1 LKIHKKEKRM
11 RKNVT
16 GRWRYGIC
24 TGRHKGQAIVEYLVV
39 VAFSIMVLM
48 IASNSDPSS
57 PIDQVIQAFKSFF
70 GAYAHA
76 ISLSNTLNLP

>member
-1 LKIHKKEKRM
+1 MKE
-11 RKNVT
+11 NVT
-16 GRWRYGIC
+16 VRGRHGKRA
-24 TGRHKGQAIVEYLVV
+24 GRHKGQAIVEYLVV

-57 PIDQVIQAFKSFF
+57 PIDQVIHAFKSFF

>member
-1 LKIHKKEKRM
+1 MK
-11 RKNVT
+11 KNVT
-16 GRWRYGIC
+16 GRRRRG
-24 TGRHKGQAIVEYLVV
+24 TRAGHQKGQAIVEYLVV

-48 IASNSDPSS
+48 VASNSDPNS

-76 ISLSNTLNLP
+76 ISLSSTLNLP

>member
-1 LKIHKKEKRM
+1 MKTEIGRRQRRM
-11 RKNVT
+11 TRA
-16 GRWRYGIC
+16 RRQ
-24 TGRHKGQAIVEYLVV
+24 KGQAIVEYLVV

-48 IASNSDPSS
+48 IASNSDPTS

-76 ISLSNTLNLP
+76 ISLSSTLNLP

>member
-1 LKIHKKEKRM
+1 MKKNIAGWRRSGM
-11 RKNVT
+11 RVL
-16 GRWRYGIC
+16 
-24 TGRHKGQAIVEYLVV
+24 RHQKGQAIVEYIVV

>member
-1 LKIHKKEKRM
+1 MK
-11 RKNVT
+11 KNVT
-16 GRWRYGIC
+16 GR
-24 TGRHKGQAIVEYLVV
+24 GRHGPRARRQKGQAIVEYLVV